1 MIETL
6 HERLALSARFFVAA
20 MGLWA
25 VWLTVRRQGL
35 SGGFLGALAI
45 GEALLVA
52 EAALGTVLWLALGG
66 DIGGGL
72 HVLYG
77 LLVVLMWPFLYTFT
91 RGGGGGRRESII
103 FAAGSFFLFLM
114 LQRAVETAG
123 R

>member
-1 MIETL
+1 MIESL
-6 HERLALSARFFVAA
+6 HERLALTARFYVAA

-25 VWLTVRRQGL
+25 LWLTFRRQGL
-35 SGGFLGALAI
+35 ASGYLGALVI
-45 GEALLVA
+45 GETLLVA
-52 EAALGTVLWLALGG
+52 EAALGTFMWLALGG

-91 RGGGGGRRESII
+91 RGGGGGRRESIF
-103 FAAGSFFLFLM
+103 FAAGTFFLWLM

>member
-6 HERLALSARFFVAA
+6 HERLALTARFYVAA
-20 MGLWA
+20 MGAWA
-25 VWLTVRRQGL
+25 TWLVIKRQGL
-35 SGGFLGALAI
+35 AGGYLGALVI

-52 EAALGTVLWLALGG
+52 EAALGAWLWIGLGG

-77 LLVVLMWPFLYTFT
+77 LLVVLLWPFLYTFT
-91 RGGGGGRRESII
+91 RGGDGGRRESIV
-103 FAAGSFFLFLM
+103 FAAGSFFLWLM